1 MKYLVFF
8 LSMVFAAQA
17 FGNAAQP
24 GIWNAGGAGAFFPL
38 FPGDS
43 AAFQVVQMV
52 QEQVKI
58 HLYPGFAV
66 VKGVYQMHNPSG
78 DTVLMRVGY
87 PVNSSYDASPDG
99 QLAEVRFD
107 DLYDLRARVRGI
119 PQQVEKAG
127 EEFDGWYVWNAVFPP
142 GAITTLEVDFIVN
155 TNDAFILRGYDR
167 RVANAFIYLI
177 ESGATWLQPIGKGT
191 ILVQMMGGLT
201 LADINGAAPSDMFE
215 ANEAQNLLVWRFEN
229 LSPSAA
235 DNPVITYG
243 KRLDDFDFA
252 AVLAR
257 SSEYYRA
264 LGALSH
270 QGLDTLSLE
279 PHSFSDP
286 FHVGSSVG
294 SVMVGVGFF
303 LAMFGVPLLLVLASL
318 GMGWY
323 FYRRW
328 RRGEVKNS

>member
-1 MKYLVFF
+1 MKNLKRFYLFVLLLVGF
-8 LSMVFAAQA
+8 STHA
-17 FGNAAQP
+17 FSNTAQP

-87 PVNSSYDASPDG
+87 PVNSSYDASPNM
-99 QLAEVRFD
+99 QLAQVRFD
-107 DLYDLRARVRGI
+107 DRFDLRARVRGI

-127 EEFDGWYVWNAVFPP
+127 EEFDGWYVWNATFPP

-155 TNDAFILRGYDR
+155 TNDAYILKGYDR
-167 RVANAFIYLI
+167 RATNAFIYLI
-177 ESGATWLQPIGKGT
+177 ESGTTWLQPIGKGT
-191 ILVQMMGGLT
+191 IMVQTMGGLT
-201 LADINGAAPSDMFE
+201 LADINGVAPSDIFE

-229 LSPSAA
+229 LSPGAG

-264 LGALSH
+264 LNTLSH
-270 QGLDTLSLE
+270 QNLDTLALDTR
-279 PHSFSDP
+279 SFGDP
-286 FHVGSSVG
+286 FHVTSSMG
-294 SVMVGVGFF
+294 SVMVGVGLI
-303 LAMFGVPLLLVLASL
+303 LAAL

-328 RRGEVKNS
+328 RA